1 MKKLLI
7 ILVMLL
13 WTNIVFAD
21 ELFGIKL
28 GDNIKNYKKWY
39 HVEERKILCQKD
51 IAENHLKILAQ

>member
-28 GDNIKNYKKWY
+28 GDDIKNGTM
-39 HVEERKILCQKD
+39 
-51 IAENHLKILAQ
+51 